1 MIGCSCA
8 GADTGSSINAV
19 KGRGARRNAA
29 VTVIVSKEPLRFD
42 VSPTAEWILRAQN
55 ALMPLPQRRDRR
67 HGRPQAA
74 LQDLYRACRRM
85 GRRRGDRQGAARTER
100 GDQGAARAAR
110 DEPAGRLTMVKL
122 RLSRRHVP
130 PDLTTEGP
138 RGG

>member
-1 MIGCSCA
+1 MSGCSCA

-85 GRRRGDRQGAARTER
+85 RSEEHTSELQSLMRISSAVFCLKKKQ
-100 GDQGAARAAR
+100 
-110 DEPAGRLTMVKL
+110 
-122 RLSRRHVP
+122 
-130 PDLTTEGP
+130 TTTHIHT
-138 RGG
+138 